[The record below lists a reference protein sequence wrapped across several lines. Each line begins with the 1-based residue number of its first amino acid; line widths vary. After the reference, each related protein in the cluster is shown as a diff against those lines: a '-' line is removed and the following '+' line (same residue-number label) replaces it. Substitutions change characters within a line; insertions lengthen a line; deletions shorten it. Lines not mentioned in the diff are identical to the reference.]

1 MTPLGQCDMVMHMK
15 TTIDMADDVF
25 LRAKRVSQER
35 GVTLRELMTE
45 GLLWAIEKRSAKP
58 TFRFKAVT
66 FKGRGLSPEFQQAPW
81 GAIRDAAYEGHGS

>member
-1 MTPLGQCDMVMHMK
+1 MTTVFPRDIVSNMK

-25 LRAKRVSQER
+25 LRAKRLSRER

-45 GLLWAIEKRSAKP
+45 GLLWALEKHVDTPA
-58 TFRFKAVT
+58 FRVKAVT